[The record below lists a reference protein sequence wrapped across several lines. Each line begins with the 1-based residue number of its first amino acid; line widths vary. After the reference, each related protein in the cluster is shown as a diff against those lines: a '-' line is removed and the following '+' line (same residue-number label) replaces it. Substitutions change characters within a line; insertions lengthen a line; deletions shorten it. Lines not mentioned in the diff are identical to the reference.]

1 MKGEVCVHLLCI
13 YVFLCVLN
21 SKVATILF
29 SEAETKGHGS
39 ALPHIQPR
47 PTAKL
52 VHMFSIFIF
61 FPSKMASW
69 LSGLI
74 VAAKALHTLGSIPF
88 VA

>member
-1 MKGEVCVHLLCI
+1 MDGIIVY
-13 YVFLCVLN
+13 YVYLCVLDLN
-21 SKVATILF
+21 LATILF
-29 SEAETKGHGS
+29 SQAETKGHGS

-47 PTAKL
+47 PGAKL

-61 FPSKMASW
+61 FSSKMASW

-74 VAAKALHTLGSIPF
+74 VAAEALHTLGSIPF